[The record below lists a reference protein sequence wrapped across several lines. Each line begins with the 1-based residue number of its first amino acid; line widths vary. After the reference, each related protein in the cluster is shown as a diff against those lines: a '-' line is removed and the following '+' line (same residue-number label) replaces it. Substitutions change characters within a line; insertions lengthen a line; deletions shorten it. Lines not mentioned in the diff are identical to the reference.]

1 MLARW
6 RAGAGARRALGL
18 LALLL
23 FSAAGAA
30 PAGNPRP
37 ADPLAGRGP
46 APLYL
51 QAVEFPYY
59 LYPRALWERELVWLK
74 NIGIRSV
81 EFSIPWN
88 WHQLAPGDFDFT
100 GRTSP
105 RRDLYGFIRILRRL
119 GLNAWVRTDPPV
131 DGWRNLGVPDAA
143 DSGARRAWLKQL
155 SDILATQTA
164 SHGGPVAWIEGA
176 GLEIDAAAPP
186 AAIRISAG
194 DPAALELSRQALATG
209 KGVLWTGVEDRLY
222 PAGWKSDS
230 GAPLVEGAVGLNGDE
245 RPAAAAL
252 RREAALL
259 RHWGAT
265 IPALQPVAA
274 PQPPSEKLP
283 AGVTAIELVSPGA
296 SAVSMIN
303 RSGQPFHGDLRV
315 FEPAS
320 KRTIAIPAAVPAGEA
335 AWLPLSV
342 SLAPD
347 GLCRECSNFS
357 AAERLV
363 YATAELLSIEYE
375 NGILAMEFMAPED
388 GEAVL
393 QLERK
398 PVGPLLAAGA
408 PVDYDW
414 DEHALRA
421 RLPIPHSGAP
431 GHRVR
436 IGIAIEVAETAAFF
450 TDARRLII
458 GQQNP
463 VATSYSSDRVAARS
477 RLRLPDGYTAI
488 PKVKSPDEIEY
499 EVGVPADALH
509 GDFATLA
516 LEADGI
522 LMGRA
527 RLQLFRPFSIRLME
541 ALHMHFGQH
550 SELTPDPPIVPIEPK
565 AGGNLEISI
574 RNNWPAIQTY
584 RLEAYGDGL
593 DFFPAKTEIS
603 IGAIA
608 ERRVSLRVFAAEAAA
623 GLRDWHL
630 RVSGAGEADLPMRVL
645 LLPRGRTAVWSADLD
660 GDGAPEWILET
671 GRVRAVFSSQDGG
684 RWMEFTAKQANVNF
698 LPEAGAFAAAGP
710 VAVRAL
716 EDGLEFTGAGWRR
729 TVRLA
734 GGTLTVEQDGTP
746 LPAAVESAKIGN
758 ITLTVERPSATH
770 AVYTLQ

>member
-1 MLARW
+1 MLARV
-6 RAGAGARRALGL
+6 RAASGARKAATL

-23 FSAAGAA
+23 FSAAAGA

-37 ADPLAGRGP
+37 AE
-46 APLYL
+46 YL

-105 RRDLYGFIRILRRL
+105 RRDLNGLIRILRRL
-119 GLNAWVRTDPPV
+119 GLNAWVRIDQPV
-131 DGWRNLGVPDAA
+131 DGWRNLGSPEVA

-155 SDILATQTA
+155 SDILTTQTA
-164 SHGGPVAWIEGA
+164 SHGGPVAWVEGA
-176 GLEIDAAAPP
+176 PLEIAAAAPP
-186 AAIRISAG
+186 AAVRISAT
-194 DPAALELSRQALATG
+194 DPAALALSRQALAAG

-222 PAGWKSDS
+222 PAGWKSDD
-230 GAPLVEGAVGLNGDE
+230 GALLIEGAVGLSGDE

-252 RREAALL
+252 RRQAALL

-265 IPALQPVAA
+265 IPGLQPVAA

-296 SAVSMIN
+296 SAVSIVN
-303 RSGQPFHGDLRV
+303 RSAQPFHGELRV

-320 KRTIAIPAAVPAGEA
+320 KRTISIPAAVPAGES

-375 NGILAMEFMAPED
+375 NGILAMEFAAPEA

-414 DEHALRA
+414 DDHALRA
-421 RLPIPHSGAP
+421 RLPIPRSDAP

-458 GQQNP
+458 GQKN
-463 VATSYSSDRVAARS
+463 TISTNYSSAQVAARS
-477 RLRLPDGYTAI
+477 RLRLPDGFTAS

-499 EVGVPADALH
+499 QVDVPADAVH

-516 LEADGI
+516 LEADGT
-522 LMGRA
+522 LMGSA

-541 ALHMHFGQH
+541 AIQLHFGQH
-550 SELTPDPPIVPIEPK
+550 AELTPDPPIAPIDPK
-565 AGGNLEISI
+565 AGTDLEISI
-574 RNNWPAIQTY
+574 RNNWPGIQTY
-584 RLEAYGDGL
+584 RLEASGDGL
-593 DFFPAKTEIS
+593 EFLPAKTEIS
-603 IGAIA
+603 VGAVA
-608 ERRVSLRVFAAEAAA
+608 ERRVSLRVFAAEGTA

-630 RVSGAGEADLPMRVL
+630 RVTGAGEADLPMRVL
-645 LLPRGRTAVWSADLD
+645 LLPRGRITVWSADLD
-660 GDGAPEWILET
+660 GDGSAEWILET
-671 GRVRAVFSSQDGG
+671 ERARAVFSTEDGG
-684 RWMEFTAKQANVNF
+684 RWMEFTAKQGNANF
-698 LPEAGAFAAAGP
+698 LPEAGAYAAYGP
-710 VAVRAL
+710 ISVRAL

-729 TVRLA
+729 TARLT
-734 GGTLTVEQDGTP
+734 GGTLTIEQDAP
-746 LPAAVESAKIGN
+746 LPAAAVEPLKIGN
-758 ITLTVERPSATH
+758 TTLTVERPSPTR

>member
-1 MLARW
+1 MRALW
-6 RAGAGARRALGL
+6 RVGSGPRRAFGL
-18 LALLL
+18 LSLLL
-23 FSAAGAA
+23 LSAAAAA
-30 PAGNPRP
+30 PAGNGRP
-37 ADPLAGRGP
+37 AE
-46 APLYL
+46 YL

-105 RRDLYGFIRILRRL
+105 RRDLAGLIRILRRL
-119 GLNAWVRTDPPV
+119 DLNAWVRPLPPI
-131 DGWRNLGVPDAA
+131 DGWRNLGTPEAA

-164 SHGGPVAWIEGA
+164 SHGGPVAWVEGA
-176 GLEIDAAAPP
+176 ALEIEAAAPP
-186 AAIRISAG
+186 DAIQISAG
-194 DPAALELSRQALATG
+194 DPAALPLSRQALAAG
-209 KGVLWTGVEDRLY
+209 KSVLWTNVEDQLY
-222 PAGWKSDS
+222 PAGWKNDNA
-230 GAPLVEGAVGLNGDE
+230 APLVEGAVGLSGDE

-252 RREAALL
+252 LREAALL
-259 RHWGAT
+259 RHWGA
-265 IPALQPVAA
+265 IVPALQVVAA

-303 RSGQPFHGDLRV
+303 RSGQPFRAELRV

-320 KRTIAIPAAVPAGEA
+320 KRTITIPAAVPAGES

-363 YATAELLSIEYE
+363 SATAELLSIEYE
-375 NGILAMEFMAPED
+375 NGILAMEFAAPEA

-414 DEHALRA
+414 DDHALRA
-421 RLPIPHSGAP
+421 RLPIPRSGAP

-458 GQQNP
+458 GQKNAI
-463 VATSYSSDRVAARS
+463 ATNYSSAQVAARS
-477 RLRLPDGYTAI
+477 RLRLPEGFTATS
-488 PKVKSPDEIEY
+488 KVKSPDEIEY
-499 EVGVPADALH
+499 QVAVPADALH

-516 LEADGI
+516 LEADGT

-541 ALHMHFGQH
+541 AIQIHFGQH
-550 SELTPDPPIVPIEPK
+550 AELTPDPPIAPIDPK

-574 RNNWPAIQTY
+574 RNNWPGIQTY
-584 RLEAYGDGL
+584 RLEAHGDGL
-593 DFFPAKTEIS
+593 EFLPAKTEIS
-603 IGAIA
+603 IGALA
-608 ERRVSLRVFAAEAAA
+608 ERRVSLRVFAGEGMA

-630 RVSGAGEADLPMRVL
+630 RVTGAGEADLPMRVL

-660 GDGAPEWILET
+660 GDGAAEWILET
-671 GRVRAVFSSQDGG
+671 DRARAVFSTEDGG
-684 RWMEFTAKQANVNF
+684 RWMEFTTKQGNANF
-698 LPEAGAFAAAGP
+698 LPEAGAYAAHGP
-710 VAVRAL
+710 VAVRVL
-716 EDGLEFTGAGWRR
+716 EDGLEFTGANWRR
-729 TVRLA
+729 TARLT
-734 GGTLTVEQDGTP
+734 GGTLIIEQDAP
-746 LPAAVESAKIGN
+746 LPAAPVEPVKIGN
-758 ITLTVERPSATH
+758 TALMVEHPSPTR

>member
-1 MLARW
+1 MRARW
-6 RAGAGARRALGL
+6 RVDSSLRRAFGVI
-18 LALLL
+18 ALLL

-30 PAGNPRP
+30 PAGNPQP
-37 ADPLAGRGP
+37 AE
-46 APLYL
+46 YL

-105 RRDLYGFIRILRRL
+105 RRDLYGLIRILRRL
-119 GLNAWVRTDPPV
+119 NLNAWVRTEPPV
-131 DGWRNLGVPDAA
+131 DGWRNLGMPDGA
-143 DSGARRAWLKQL
+143 DAGARRAWLKQL

-164 SHGGPVAWIEGA
+164 SHGGPVAWIEGT

-186 AAIRISAG
+186 AAMRISAG
-194 DPAALELSRQALATG
+194 DSAALALSRQALAAG
-209 KGVLWTGVEDRLY
+209 KSVLWTGVEDRLY
-222 PAGWKSDS
+222 PAGWKSGG
-230 GAPLVEGAVGLNGDE
+230 GAPLVEGAVGLSGDE

-274 PQPPSEKLP
+274 PQPPSDRLP
-283 AGVTAIELVSPGA
+283 VGVTAIELVSLGA
-296 SAVSMIN
+296 SAVSIIN
-303 RSGQPFHGDLRV
+303 RSGQPFHDDLRV

-320 KRTIAIPAAVPAGEA
+320 KRTITIPAAVPAGEA
-335 AWLPLSV
+335 AWLPLNV

-375 NGILAMEFMAPED
+375 NGILAMEFAAPED

-414 DEHALRA
+414 DDHTLRA
-421 RLPIPHSGAP
+421 RLPIPGSDAP

-450 TDARRLII
+450 ADARRLII
-458 GQQNP
+458 GQKN
-463 VATSYSSDRVAARS
+463 AISTNYSSAQVAARS
-477 RLRLPDGYTAI
+477 RLRLPEGFTATA
-488 PKVKSPDEIEY
+488 VAKSPDEIEY
-499 EVGVPADALH
+499 QVEVPADALH

-516 LEADGI
+516 LEADGT

-527 RLQLFRPFSIRLME
+527 RLQLFRPFSVRLME
-541 ALHMHFGQH
+541 AIQLHFGQH
-550 SELTPDPPIVPIEPK
+550 AELTPDPPIAPIDAR
-565 AGGNLEISI
+565 AGGNLDISI
-574 RNNWPAIQTY
+574 RNNWPGIQTY

-593 DFFPAKTEIS
+593 EFLPAKTEIS
-603 IGAIA
+603 IGAVA
-608 ERRVSLRVFAAEAAA
+608 ERSVSLRVFAAEGMA
-623 GLRDWHL
+623 GLRGWHL
-630 RVSGAGEADLPMRVL
+630 RVTGAGEADLPMRVL

-660 GDGAPEWILET
+660 GDGIAEWILET
-671 GRVRAVFSSQDGG
+671 EHARAVFSTEDGG
-684 RWMEFTAKQANVNF
+684 RWMEFTAKPDNANF
-698 LPEAGAFAAAGP
+698 LPAAGVFAGNGP

-716 EDGLEFTGAGWRR
+716 EDGLEFTGPGWRR
-729 TVRLA
+729 TARLT
-734 GGTLTVEQDGTP
+734 GSTLAIEQDTP
-746 LPAAVESAKIGN
+746 LPAAPVELIKSGN
-758 ITLTVERPSATH
+758 TALTVERPSPAR
-770 AVYTLQ
+770 AVYTLR

>member
-230 GAPLVEGAVGLNGDE
+230 GAPLVEGAVGLSGDE

-450 TDARRLII
+450 ADARRLII
-458 GQQNP
+458 GQKN
-463 VATSYSSDRVAARS
+463 AISTNYSSAQVAARS
-477 RLRLPDGYTAI
+477 RLRLPEGFTATA
-488 PKVKSPDEIEY
+488 KAKSPDEIEY
-499 EVGVPADALH
+499 QVEVPADALH

-516 LEADGI
+516 LEADGT

-541 ALHMHFGQH
+541 AIQLHFGQH
-550 SELTPDPPIVPIEPK
+550 AELTPDPPIAPIDAK

-574 RNNWPAIQTY
+574 RNNWPGIQTY
-584 RLEAYGDGL
+584 RLEAHGDGL
-593 DFFPAKTEIS
+593 EFLPAKTEIS
-603 IGAIA
+603 IGAAA
-608 ERRVSLRVFAAEAAA
+608 ERSVSLRVFAAEGMA

-630 RVSGAGEADLPMRVL
+630 RVTGAGERDLPMRVL

-660 GDGAPEWILET
+660 GDGAAEWILET
-671 GRVRAVFSSQDGG
+671 ERARAVFSAEDGG
-684 RWMEFTAKQANVNF
+684 RWMEFTAKQGNANF
-698 LPEAGAFAAAGP
+698 LPAAGAYAAHGP
-710 VAVRAL
+710 VAVRPL

-729 TVRLA
+729 TARLA
-734 GGTLTVEQDGTP
+734 GGTLTIEQDTP
-746 LPAAVESAKIGN
+746 LPAAPVEPVKIGN
-758 ITLTVERPSATH
+758 TALTVEHPSPTR

>member
-1 MLARW
+1 M
-6 RAGAGARRALGL
+6 RAQWCVGAGPRAAFGL

-23 FSAAGAA
+23 FSAAAGA

-37 ADPLAGRGP
+37 AE
-46 APLYL
+46 YC

-74 NIGIRSV
+74 NIGIRTV

-105 RRDLYGFIRILRRL
+105 RRDLHGLIRILRRL
-119 GLNAWVRTDPPV
+119 GLNAWVRVTPPV
-131 DGWRNLGVPDAA
+131 DGWRNLGSPEGADA
-143 DSGARRAWLKQL
+143 GARRAWLKQL
-155 SDILATQTA
+155 SETLATQTA
-164 SHGGPVAWIEGA
+164 SHGGPVAFVEGA
-176 GLEIDAAAPP
+176 ELDIDAVVPP
-186 AAIRISAG
+186 ATVRISAG
-194 DPAALELSRQALATG
+194 NPAALALSRQALAAG
-209 KGVLWTGVEDRLY
+209 KSVLWTGVEDQLY
-222 PAGWKSDS
+222 PAGWKSGG
-230 GAPLVEGAVGLNGDE
+230 GASLIEGAVGLSGDE
-245 RPAAAAL
+245 RPTAAAL
-252 RREAALL
+252 LRQAALL

-274 PQPPSEKLP
+274 PQPPSGRLP
-283 AGVTAIELVSPGA
+283 AGVTAVELVSPGA

-303 RSGQPFHGDLRV
+303 RSGQPFRGELRV

-320 KRTIAIPAAVPAGEA
+320 KRTITIPAVVLAGES

-347 GLCRECSNFS
+347 GLCRECSSFS

-375 NGILAMEFMAPED
+375 NGILAMEFSAPEA

-414 DEHALRA
+414 DDHTLRA
-421 RLPIPHSGAP
+421 RLPIPRSDAP

-436 IGIAIEVAETAAFF
+436 IGIAMEVAETAAFF

-458 GQQNP
+458 GQKN
-463 VATSYSSDRVAARS
+463 AISTNYSSAQVAARS
-477 RLRLPDGYTAI
+477 RLRLPEGFTAT
-488 PKVKSPDEIEY
+488 PKTKSPDEIEY
-499 EVGVPADALH
+499 QVDVPADALH
-509 GDFATLA
+509 GDFAALA
-516 LEADGI
+516 LEVDGT

-541 ALHMHFGQH
+541 AIQLHFGQH
-550 SELTPDPPIVPIEPK
+550 AELTPDPPIAPIDPK
-565 AGGNLEISI
+565 AGSDLEISI
-574 RNNWPAIQTY
+574 RNNWPGIQTY
-584 RLEAYGDGL
+584 RLEAHGYGL
-593 DFFPAKTEIS
+593 EFLPAKTEIS
-603 IGAIA
+603 IGAVA
-608 ERRVSLRVFAAEAAA
+608 ERSVSLRVFAAEGMA
-623 GLRDWHL
+623 GRLRDWHL
-630 RVSGAGEADLPMRVL
+630 RVTGAGEADLPMRVL

-660 GDGAPEWILET
+660 GDGAAEWILET
-671 GRVRAVFSSQDGG
+671 ERARAVFSAEDGG
-684 RWMEFTAKQANVNF
+684 RWIEFTAKQGNASF
-698 LPEAGAFAAAGP
+698 LPDAGAYAARGP

-729 TVRLA
+729 TARLA
-734 GGTLTVEQDGTP
+734 GATLTIDQDTP
-746 LPAAVESAKIGN
+746 LPAAAVDPIKIGN
-758 ITLTVERPSATH
+758 TALTVERTSPTRAI
-770 AVYTLQ
+770 YTLQ

>member
-1 MLARW
+1 MRARW
-6 RAGAGARRALGL
+6 RVGGPHGACGL
-18 LALLL
+18 LPLLL
-23 FSAAGAA
+23 LLAASAT
-30 PAGNPRP
+30 PAGNTRP
-37 ADPLAGRGP
+37 AE
-46 APLYL
+46 YL

-59 LYPRALWERELVWLK
+59 LYPRTLWERELVWLK
-74 NIGIRSV
+74 NIGIHSV

-105 RRDLYGFIRILRRL
+105 RRDLIGLIRILRRL
-119 GLNAWVRTDPPV
+119 GLNAWVRLLPPV
-131 DGWRNLGVPDAA
+131 DGWRNLGTPEGADA
-143 DSGARRAWLKQL
+143 GARRAWLKQL
-155 SDILATQTA
+155 DDVLATQTA
-164 SHGGPVAWIEGA
+164 SHGGPVAWVEGA
-176 GLEIDAAAPP
+176 ALGIGAAAPP
-186 AAIRISAG
+186 AAMHISAG
-194 DPAALELSRQALATG
+194 DPAALALSRQGLAAG
-209 KGVLWTGVEDRLY
+209 KSVLWTDVEDRLY
-222 PAGWKSDS
+222 PAGWKSGG
-230 GAPLVEGAVGLNGDE
+230 GAPLIEGAVGLSGEE

-259 RHWGAT
+259 RNWGAT

-274 PQPPSEKLP
+274 PQPPSARLP

-296 SAVSMIN
+296 SAVSIIN
-303 RSGQPFHGDLRV
+303 RSGQPFRGELRV

-320 KRTIAIPAAVPAGEA
+320 KHTITISAAVPAGES
-335 AWLPLSV
+335 AWLPISV

-375 NGILAMEFMAPED
+375 NGILAMEFSAPEA

-398 PVGPLLAAGA
+398 PVGPLLAAGSPA
-408 PVDYDW
+408 DYDW
-414 DEHALRA
+414 DDRTLRA
-421 RLPIPHSGAP
+421 RLPIPRSGAP

-458 GQQNP
+458 GQQN
-463 VATSYSSDRVAARS
+463 AISTNYSSAQVAARS
-477 RLRLPDGYTAI
+477 RLRLPEGFTAS
-488 PKVKSPDEIEY
+488 PKAKSPDEIEY
-499 EVGVPADALH
+499 QVDVPADALH

-516 LEADGI
+516 LEADGT

-541 ALHMHFGQH
+541 AIQLHFGQH
-550 SELTPDPPIVPIEPK
+550 EELTPDPPIAPIDPR
-565 AGGNLEISI
+565 AGSDLEISI
-574 RNNWPAIQTY
+574 RNNWPGIQTY

-593 DFFPAKTEIS
+593 EFLPAKTEIS
-603 IGAIA
+603 IGAVA
-608 ERRVSLRVFAAEAAA
+608 ERRVSLRVFAAEGTA

-630 RVSGAGEADLPMRVL
+630 RVTGAGEADLPMRVL
-645 LLPRGRTAVWSADLD
+645 LLPRGHTTAWSADLD
-660 GDGAPEWILET
+660 GDGAAEWILET
-671 GRVRAVFSSQDGG
+671 DRARAVFSTEDGG
-684 RWMEFTAKQANVNF
+684 RWMEFTAKQDNANF
-698 LPEAGAFAAAGP
+698 LPAAGVFAAHGP

-716 EDGLEFTGAGWRR
+716 EDGLEFTGPGWRR
-729 TVRLA
+729 TARLA
-734 GGTLTVEQDGTP
+734 GATLTVEQDAP
-746 LPAAVESAKIGN
+746 LPAATVEPVKIGN
-758 ITLTVERPSATH
+758 TTLSVERPSPTR

>member
-1 MLARW
+1 MFARW
-6 RAGAGARRALGL
+6 RVASGARKALGL

-23 FSAAGAA
+23 FSAAAGA

-59 LYPRALWERELVWLK
+59 LYPRPLWERELVWLK
-74 NIGIRSV
+74 NIGIRGV

-88 WHQLAPGDFDFT
+88 WHQIAPGDFDFT

-105 RRDLYGFIRILRRL
+105 RRDLHGLIRILRRL
-119 GLNAWVRTDPPV
+119 GLNAWVRIDQPV
-131 DGWRNLGVPDAA
+131 DGWRNQGSPEVADAA
-143 DSGARRAWLKQL
+143 ARRAWLKQL
-155 SDILATQTA
+155 TDILTTQTA
-164 SHGGPVAWIEGA
+164 SHGGPVAWVEGA
-176 GLEIDAAAPP
+176 PLEIDATAPP
-186 AAIRISAG
+186 ATVRIFAS
-194 DPAALELSRQALATG
+194 DPAALALSRQALAAG
-209 KGVLWTGVEDRLY
+209 KGVLWTGVEDQLY

-230 GAPLVEGAVGLNGDE
+230 GTLLVEGAVGLSGDE

-252 RREAALL
+252 RRQAALL
-259 RHWGAT
+259 RHWGST
-265 IPALQPVAA
+265 IPALQPIS
-274 PQPPSEKLP
+274 PPPSEKLP

-296 SAVSMIN
+296 SAVSIVN
-303 RSGQPFHGDLRV
+303 RSAQPFHGELRV

-320 KRTIAIPAAVPAGEA
+320 KRTITIPAAAPAGESV
-335 AWLPLSV
+335 WLPLSI

-375 NGILAMEFMAPED
+375 NGILAMEFAAPEA

-414 DEHALRA
+414 DDHALRA
-421 RLPIPHSGAP
+421 RLPIPRSNAP

-450 TDARRLII
+450 ADARRLII
-458 GQQNP
+458 GQKN
-463 VATSYSSDRVAARS
+463 AIDTSYSSVKVAARS
-477 RLRLPDGYTAI
+477 RLRLPEGFTATAA
-488 PKVKSPDEIEY
+488 VKSPDEIEY
-499 EVGVPADALH
+499 QVDIPADALH

-516 LEADGI
+516 LEADGT

-527 RLQLFRPFSIRLME
+527 RLQLFRPFSVRLME
-541 ALHMHFGQH
+541 AIQIHFGQH
-550 SELTPDPPIVPIEPK
+550 DELTPDAPIAPIDPK
-565 AGGNLEISI
+565 AGSDLEISI
-574 RNNWPAIQTY
+574 RNNWPGIQTY
-584 RLEAYGDGL
+584 HWEASGDGL
-593 DFFPAKTEIS
+593 EFLPAKGEIS
-603 IGAIA
+603 IGAVA
-608 ERRVSLRVFAAEAAA
+608 ERRVSLRVFAAEGMA

-630 RVSGAGEADLPMRVL
+630 RVTGAGEADLPMRVL

-660 GDGAPEWILET
+660 GDGAAEWILET
-671 GRVRAVFSSQDGG
+671 ERARAVFSTEDGG
-684 RWMEFTAKQANVNF
+684 RWMEFTAKRGNANF
-698 LPEAGAFAAAGP
+698 LPEAGVFAAPGP
-710 VAVRAL
+710 VTVRAL
-716 EDGLEFTGAGWRR
+716 EDGLEFKAAGWRR
-729 TVRLA
+729 TAHLT
-734 GGTLTVEQDGTP
+734 GGTLTIEQDTP
-746 LPAAVESAKIGN
+746 LRAAAVDLIKIGN
-758 ITLTVERPSATH
+758 TTLTVERPSASR